1 MTNTPVH
8 ILWRQEPVIRPPVG
22 GAQRNTPSLPRAS
35 RQGATGEM
43 GEGGGAAVTEMSPP
57 LSGSVGCGCRCGT
70 AGGLSQR
77 DAPRGGEGGGDGVT
91 LDDEL
96 GDGQNVHRVN
106 EMVLSTNAERI

>member
-1 MTNTPVH
+1 M
-8 ILWRQEPVIRPPVG
+8 
-22 GAQRNTPSLPRAS
+22 
-35 RQGATGEM
+35 
-43 GEGGGAAVTEMSPP
+43 TEMSPP